1 MTTSVKCDLCSSAG
15 LHFQATHIDPI
26 GYIEGPL
33 QAKIWIVGLNPKGEI
48 GTLETRTKQEFES
61 FNPDRSS
68 YFRDFKKVSE
78 RLYKNWLSEKSTV
91 AHTDLVKCYSPTFPP
106 NDDNKSKQLV
116 IGNCKRYLFNQILLH
131 KPKVLICNGTD
142 VCNMMMSFFP
152 PNSQEPHTLLTSYKA
167 SFQSHAFTLVLSGF
181 IGRID
186 DRNKRRLGKEIEAI
200 LQEENIQL

>member
-1 MTTSVKCDLCSSAG
+1 MPLPPTVIHTMISFYQYLILYQKYIVCS
-15 LHFQATHIDPI
+15 FT
-26 GYIEGPL
+26 
-33 QAKIWIVGLNPKGEI
+33 
-48 GTLETRTKQEFES
+48 
-61 FNPDRSS
+61 
-68 YFRDFKKVSE
+68 
-78 RLYKNWLSEKSTV
+78 
-91 AHTDLVKCYSPTFPP
+91 TDLVKCYSPTFPP
-106 NDDNKSKQLV
+106 IDDNKSKQLV

-152 PNSQEPHTLLTSYKA
+152 PDSQEPHTLLTSYKT
-167 SFQSHAFTLVLSGF
+167 SFQNHAFTLVLSGF